1 MQVELNDIIKVR
13 LGYLDR
19 VVPIDRI
26 LTVITALREQRLSF
40 SSRCFYFE
48 QVFDL
53 LILPCRLVFTK
64 IKLSVE

>member
-53 LILPCRLVFTK
+53 SLIH
-64 IKLSVE
+64 I

>member
-1 MQVELNDIIKVR
+1 MQVELNEIIKVR

-26 LTVITALREQRLSF
+26 LTVITALREQRLLF
-40 SSRCFYFE
+40 TGLSSYFE

-53 LILPCRLVFTK
+53 LMLP
-64 IKLSVE
+64 